1 MHTLTACRGFS
12 VHELV
17 IDFTHNLM
25 YPTQL
30 AVCMRECLKN
40 GDNMQFIVIL
50 VLTIKFKL
58 YKIERQKHEKP
69 MGQNML

>member
-1 MHTLTACRGFS
+1 MHTLTDCRGFS

-17 IDFTHNLM
+17 IGFTHNFM

-50 VLTIKFKL
+50 VLTTKFK
-58 YKIERQKHEKP
+58 
-69 MGQNML
+69 

>member
-1 MHTLTACRGFS
+1 MHTLTGCRSFS
-12 VHELV
+12 MHEPV
-17 IDFTHNLM
+17 IGCTHNLM

-50 VLTIKFKL
+50 VLTTKFKL
-58 YKIERQKHEKP
+58 YKIER
-69 MGQNML
+69 